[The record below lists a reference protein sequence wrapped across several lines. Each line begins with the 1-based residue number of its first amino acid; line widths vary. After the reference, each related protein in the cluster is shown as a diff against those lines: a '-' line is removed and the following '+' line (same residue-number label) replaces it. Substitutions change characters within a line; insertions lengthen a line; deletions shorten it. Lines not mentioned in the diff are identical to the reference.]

1 MMRGLIEIDRF
12 GKNGVEHRSQLC
24 RSFNRNF
31 ISMLYSAFA
40 QVNYTLT
47 DIDGISRTCE
57 IDRDRPLLGVTQP
70 ALHLPFTGQEML
82 GVQVGGSDVV
92 TSPLDSDLGSRIPHA
107 DAAPESINITME
119 GVRFTGMTSTRS
131 IYSAYWALQTFHV
144 PWPVNAYTVRLYCY
158 RAGDLSARTL
168 TVSIRKTDG
177 SWNPTGADLASGT
190 APGAQLQGITTDT
203 NGQWFEVT
211 MISPYVLRPYTRYC
225 IIVRLDGGD
234 SSNSLRWQYGGS
246 GSSSGYRLYRYG
258 TDCTGSSSN
267 SGASWSLS
275 DSYHQSQYFL
285 VMGRH
290 PIGLCHYPTTVRT
303 ISFPAPPPDM
313 QFTIERLFHNFS
325 GSAIT
330 LRETGLYASAPTS
343 ASYENFVYLIARD
356 VLTAPI
362 TVNNNELL
370 KVSYAV
376 QISV

>member
-1 MMRGLIEIDRF
+1 MLRGTIDISKF
-12 GKNGVEHRSQLC
+12 GKNGRESYSQLC

-31 ISMLYSAFA
+31 ISLLYSAFA
-40 QVNYTLT
+40 QVNYNLT

-70 ALHLPFTGQEML
+70 ALHLPFTGQDMV
-82 GVQVGGSDVV
+82 GVQVGSSDAVAG
-92 TSPLDSDLGSRIPHA
+92 PLDIDLGNRILHA
-107 DAAPESINITME
+107 DAAPEAVNVVME
-119 GVRFTGMTSTRS
+119 GVRFTGS
-131 IYSAYWALQTFHV
+131 ISIRYVYSANWAMQTLHV
-144 PWPVNAYTVRLYCY
+144 PWPVNAYAVRLYCY

-168 TVSIRKTDG
+168 TASIRKTDG
-177 SWNPTGADLASGT
+177 SWNPTGSDLAVGT
-190 APGAQLQGITTDT
+190 ATGAQLHGITTDT
-203 NGQWFEVT
+203 NGQWFEVALT
-211 MISPYVLRPYTRYC
+211 SPYVLRPYTRYC

-258 TDCTGSSSN
+258 ADCTGSSSN
-267 SGASWSLS
+267 SGTSWSLS

-303 ISFPAPPPDM
+303 ISFPTPPPDM

-356 VLTAPI
+356 VLVAPI
-362 TVNNNELL
+362 TVNNDELL

>member
-12 GKNGVEHRSQLC
+12 GKNGVEHRSHLC

-70 ALHLPFTGQEML
+70 ALYLPFTGQEML
-82 GVQVGGSDVV
+82 GVQVGSSDIV

-107 DAAPESINITME
+107 DATPETANIIME
-119 GVRFTGMTSTRS
+119 GVRYTGMTSTRS
-131 IYSAYWALQTFHV
+131 IYSAYWAMQTLHV
-144 PWPVNAYTVRLYCY
+144 PWPVNVYAVRLYCY

-190 APGAQLQGITTDT
+190 ATGAQLQGITTDT

-258 TDCTGSSSN
+258 ADCTGSSSN
-267 SGASWSLS
+267 SGTSWSLS

-362 TVNNNELL
+362 TVNNDELL